1 VAQRLLPA
9 IGELQLLRTWT
20 GIAPVIEDNTPIL
33 GEVPGVRGFHHCV
46 TEYGYSLGPLCA
58 KALALALSEKVVPFD
73 LATYSV
79 SRFSA

>member
-1 VAQRLLPA
+1 MPLESDLY
-9 IGELQLLRTWT
+9 
-20 GIAPVIEDNTPIL
+20 APVKALLEGALGNIVSIL
-33 GEVPGVRGFHHCV
+33 GEVPGVPGFHHCV

-79 SRFSA
+79 SRFSG